1 MCIILIF
8 SSFSISLLKTCTIP
22 SIEYVLSIWPL
33 RFSSCQWNAVKFS
46 FMNILCNSSRPID
59 VLSIFFKPFLLPRA
73 FLRVFYLQI
82 VRLSFMRSFFDF
94 PIRWQASISWL
105 DSFTSI
111 LSKISIIFS
120 SRFWS
125 SASSGI
131 LVIWRLFLR
140 PYCSKKLMFSSS
152 EIIFFQGYLF
162 YGRSLWFST
171 CKSFIIKSFKFSI
184 CLSKL
189 SKRDNNLLLKL
200 MISSD
205 DTGVLLSLETN
216 KLCLVS

>member
-8 SSFSISLLKTCTIP
+8 SLFSTSLLKTCTIP

-33 RFSSCQWNAVKFS
+33 RFSSRQWNAVKFS

-120 SRFWS
+120 
-125 SASSGI
+125 
-131 LVIWRLFLR
+131 
-140 PYCSKKLMFSSS
+140 
-152 EIIFFQGYLF
+152 QGSDPQRHLE
-162 YGRSLWFST
+162 SLWFEGY
-171 CKSFIIKSFKFSI
+171 SFDHIARRKNVFFQRDYFFFKVIYFMAVAFGFQPV
-184 CLSKL
+184 
-189 SKRDNNLLLKL
+189 NLL
-200 MISSD
+200 
-205 DTGVLLSLETN
+205 
-216 KLCLVS
+216 